1 MWAMQILKY
10 CAYKVK
16 LLQKLKLFSRL
27 TWRTA
32 SCVALDFNYPS
43 STVFVTLY
51 SILVCRLSKIKQPK
65 T

>member
-1 MWAMQILKY
+1 MWAMQILQY

-16 LLQKLKLFSRL
+16 LSQKLKSIATM

-51 SILVCRLSKIKQPK
+51 SILVCRLTKIKQPK